1 MNEIDYEIKTE
12 TKIIIEESDD
22 GLGNIVESEKEET
35 FATLYITVSHK
46 EIEEMI
52 EEYRFNETQIS
63 YLDELLAD
71 GNDALWSAVMYGISS
86 TSEDIVAIA

>member
-35 FATLYITVSHK
+35 FATLCITVSHK

-52 EEYRFNETQIS
+52 EEYGFNETQIS

-71 GNDALWSAVMYGISS
+71 GNDALWSAVLYGISS